1 MSLLRFLG
9 YRSNDDDTGSPAPG
23 DEAQTETVR
32 RIVGELEALDLDK
45 ARYLAAFAYI
55 LGRVA
60 HADLDISREETAKME
75 ELVRTFGNLPEEQA
89 ILVVQIAK
97 SQNMLFGSTEDYLVT
112 REFKDMA
119 TREQCTALMHAL
131 FAVSAADE
139 SISSKEEHQI
149 AKIASE
155 LGFSRDEMIS
165 IRSQYSHL
173 RDVMKGLPDSEDG

>member
-9 YRSNDDDTGSPAPG
+9 YKSDDDGTGRSAPV
-23 DEAQTETVR
+23 DETQTETVR

-55 LGRVA
+55 LSRVA
-60 HADLDISREETAKME
+60 HADLEISKEETAKME
-75 ELVRTFGNLPEEQA
+75 ELVGTFGNLPEEQA

-97 SQNMLFGSTEDYLVT
+97 SQNLLFGSTEDYLVT
-112 REFKDMA
+112 REFKEMA
-119 TREQCTALMHAL
+119 TREQRTGLMHAL

-149 AKIASE
+149 ANIASE
-155 LGFSRDEMIS
+155 LGFSRDEMVS

-173 RDVMKGLPDSEDG
+173 REVMKGLPGSEDV